1 VFHSFKLSPS
11 SPSHLPDKFNF
22 LVFFTMM
29 LSAMISLALSFL
41 ALTSATPLSTRG
53 PCKPDFGGPP
63 GFEVS
68 IVNKGQSKEW
78 GLPPG
83 SPGSG
88 TKIIAH
94 PASFSLAE
102 FRVRHLPNGE
112 YSIKYVSL
120 AS

>member
-1 VFHSFKLSPS
+1 
-11 SPSHLPDKFNF
+11 
-22 LVFFTMM
+22 MM

-53 PCKPDFGGPP
+53 SCKPDFGGPP

-68 IVNKGQSKEW
+68 IVNKVLNKEW

-83 SPGSG
+83 TPGSG
-88 TKIIAH
+88 TKIVVN
-94 PASFSLAE
+94 PASFANAE
-102 FRVRHLPNGE
+102 FVVRHLPSGE